1 MRGIPLKIA
10 VQFALTLRNR
20 QLIIRLGK
28 VVNADIL
35 IACVSQCVDGI
46 TEHGQFVG
54 RAWQIGFIDL
64 TLTFKSLWQMRIVK
78 NRQTVWRDSD
88 DALNRIAHAIHR
100 LVRQPI
106 NQVNIDRMKPKAA
119 SFRHHAS
126 NHFF

>member
-1 MRGIPLKIA
+1 MRGISLKIA
-10 VQFALTLRNR
+10 VQFAFTLRNR

-35 IACVSQCVDGI
+35 IACVSQRMDGI

-54 RAWQIGFIDL
+54 RAWQIRFIDL

-100 LVRQPI
+100 LVR
-106 NQVNIDRMKPKAA
+106 
-119 SFRHHAS
+119 
-126 NHFF
+126 